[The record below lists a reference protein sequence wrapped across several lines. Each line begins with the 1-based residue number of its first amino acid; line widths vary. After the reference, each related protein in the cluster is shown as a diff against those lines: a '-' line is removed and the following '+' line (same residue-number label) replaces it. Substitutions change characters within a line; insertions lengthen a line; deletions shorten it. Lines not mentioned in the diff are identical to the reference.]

1 VVLVALTGG
10 IGAGKSTVAEM
21 LARRGAIVIDADRI
35 AREVVEPGTDA
46 FRAIVARFG
55 PEVVGPDGRLD
66 RTALADR
73 AFATPEA
80 RRALEEITHPAIGA
94 EVLRRTAA
102 APVGSVVVHDIPLLV
117 EGGRSDTGGYAAVIV
132 VEAPTALRLERLER
146 RGLRRDDAQAR
157 MAVQADDDQRRRVA
171 THVLV
176 NDGDLSHLETQ
187 VAGLWAELAAM
198 AERERS
204 GAGASSEG
212 GR

>member
-1 VVLVALTGG
+1 MVLVALTGG

-35 AREVVEPGTDA
+35 AREVVEPGTEA

-55 PEVVGPDGRLD
+55 PDVVGPDGRLA
-66 RTALADR
+66 RAALAAR
-73 AFATPEA
+73 AFASPEA

-117 EGGRSDTGGYAAVIV
+117 EGGRAHTGGYAAVIV
-132 VEAPTALRLERLER
+132 VETPVALRLERLEG
-146 RGLRRDDAQAR
+146 RGLSREDARAR
-157 MAVQADDDQRRRVA
+157 MAVQAGDVERRRVA

-176 NDGDLSHLETQ
+176 NDGDLSHLEAQ
-187 VAGLWAELAAM
+187 VAAVWSELASM
-198 AERERS
+198 AARERS
-204 GAGASSEG
+204 GAGAVPEG